1 MGSETELP
9 AVSYRLP
16 VGPQPRYTANLNLI
30 AKVLDFVKF
39 GGPILTIGG
48 TVFEVWLGLGASPS
62 FATRQL

>member
-9 AVSYRLP
+9 AASYRLP

-39 GGPILTIGG
+39 GGPCKPELRTFRWEILI
-48 TVFEVWLGLGASPS
+48 
-62 FATRQL
+62 